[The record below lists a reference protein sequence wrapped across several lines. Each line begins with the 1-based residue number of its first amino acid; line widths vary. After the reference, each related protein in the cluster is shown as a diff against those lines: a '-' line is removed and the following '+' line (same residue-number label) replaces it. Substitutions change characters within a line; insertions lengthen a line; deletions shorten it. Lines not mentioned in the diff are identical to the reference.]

1 MTNEELKVIL
11 NNHKLWL
18 DGKEEGVRANLE
30 GANLEGA
37 NLGYANLMGANLRGA
52 NLSDADL
59 SGADLSGADLSDA
72 DLSGADFSL
81 ADLDYAN
88 LSDTD
93 LRYANL
99 EGAKLKGAILEY
111 ADLRRADL
119 RCADLRRA
127 NLEGADLKGAYL
139 KFANLMGA
147 NLRGANLSDATLLCF
162 GNMKEIRTMQ
172 IDTWEVGYT
181 ADTLQIGFQRHPIDK
196 WRKWNTEAG
205 RKWIEQ
211 MDNVAFEWAD
221 RNLGLVLQII
231 DANPAAPTGHEAAL
245 AAVSETHKLKGET
258 E

>member
-1 MTNEELKVIL
+1 MTKEELKVIL

-18 DGKEEGVRANLE
+18 GGKEEGVRANLK
-30 GANLEGA
+30 GAN
-37 NLGYANLMGANLRGA
+37 
-52 NLSDADL
+52 
-59 SGADLSGADLSDA
+59 
-72 DLSGADFSL
+72 
-81 ADLDYAN
+81 
-88 LSDTD
+88 

-99 EGAKLKGAILEY
+99 SGANLRYANLYGADLEGADLYDAHLRYANIYDANLKYANLKYANLSGACLEGAY
-111 ADLRRADL
+111 LSDANLYNANLSGAYLSGANL
-119 RCADLRRA
+119 RCADL
-127 NLEGADLKGAYL
+127 E
-139 KFANLMGA
+139 FANLSGA
-147 NLRGANLSDATLLCF
+147 NLRCADLEFANLSGANLLCF

-181 ADTLQIGFQRHPIDK
+181 ADTLQIGCQRHPIGK

-211 MDNVAFEWAD
+211 MDNVALEWAD

-258 E
+258 K